1 MKKFVIVI
9 PSYNNELYCDKNM
22 ASVLKQNYSNYRI
35 IYVDD
40 CSSDKTVEKV
50 DKIIDGSIKSKYIT
64 LIKNKERVGAMENLY
79 NMIHSCEDDEII
91 ITVDG
96 DDWMVGTDVLSKLNG
111 IYSNDDVWMTYG
123 QHKRTDNMPYDL
135 SAQYPKDII
144 ASNSFRSH
152 KWSASHLRT
161 FYAWLF
167 KKIKKEDLMYAG
179 KFYSMTYDLAMMFP
193 MLEMSGE
200 RSRFISEIFYV
211 YNRDNVIND
220 NKVSLKTQ
228 LNFDRI
234 IRSKPKYQKIIE
246 KV

>member
-1 MKKFVIVI
+1 MKKFCIVI
-9 PSYNNELYCDKNM
+9 PSYNNELYCEKNL
-22 ASVLKQNYSNYRI
+22 ASVLCQNYSNYRI
-35 IYVDD
+35 IYTDD

-50 DKIIDGSIKSKYIT
+50 EEIISKSTKLKYFT
-64 LIKNKERVGAMENLY
+64 LIKNKERIGAMENLY
-79 NMIHSCEDDEII
+79 NMINSCEDDEIA

-96 DDWMVGTDVLSKLNG
+96 DDWMVGKNILNKLNE
-111 IYSNDDVWMTYG
+111 IYSNEDIWMTYG

-144 ASNSFRSH
+144 ATNSFRSY

-161 FYAWLF
+161 FYSWLF
-167 KKIKKEDLMYAG
+167 KKLKKEDLMHDG

-193 MLEMSGE
+193 MLEMSGS
-200 RSRFISEIFYV
+200 RSKFIDEVFYV

-228 LNFDRI
+228 LNFDKI
-234 IRSKPKYQKIIE
+234 IRNKPKYQKLNE
-246 KV
+246 KI